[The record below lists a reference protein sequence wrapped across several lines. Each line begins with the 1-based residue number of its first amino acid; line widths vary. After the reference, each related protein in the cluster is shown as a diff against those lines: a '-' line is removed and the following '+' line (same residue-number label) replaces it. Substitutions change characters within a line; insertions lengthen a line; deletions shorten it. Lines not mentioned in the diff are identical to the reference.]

1 MKTLICLLAK
11 AILWLR
17 YRIRVS
23 GLDDIAARGA
33 KGILF
38 LPNHPALIEPFI
50 TFTTLFSRFQPRFLA
65 DKDQME
71 RPILRWFAPRF
82 GARKIPDI
90 GKYGEAARGEID
102 RAVATI
108 IEGLGRGE
116 NWILYPAGR
125 IYRGHLEDL
134 GGNSAVETIL
144 REAPGVRIVLVR
156 TTGLWGSSF
165 SLASGHYPSV
175 AKVLLRGLRSIL
187 ASGIFFTPR
196 RSVTVDV
203 AEPADLPRSADRFV
217 INRYLEDFYNKD
229 ALHNTYVPYTIWE
242 KGGTR
247 TLPEAAVERPGAA
260 GPIPPSVRERVIAR
274 LQKATGAKSIS
285 DEVKL
290 GRDLGLDSLARMDLV
305 LWIEDEFGFA
315 AGDPQGL
322 VTVADVLEAA
332 CGQTASG
339 GPALL
344 RKVPGRWFAGAPQA
358 PVEGETI
365 TSAFL
370 AQARRAP
377 DKPIIADQTAGVL
390 TYRDAIARI
399 LVLREMIEQ
408 LPGEYVAIMLPASVA
423 ADVVYLS
430 VLFAGKTPVMVNWT
444 VGSRNIGH
452 SLDLL
457 GVRAVLTSKAL
468 VKRIEPQ
475 VGGLEVIRERLLFL
489 EEEAARVS
497 LWRRLAAGLASRV
510 SWRTLEEAAVTGVAA
525 VLFTSGSE
533 SLPKAVPLTHANLLA
548 NLRDGLSA
556 LEFRGDDRII
566 GIFPPFHSFGLT
578 CNMLLP
584 LAGGVRT
591 VYHPNP
597 TEGTAIARIV
607 EAYRATVIFG
617 TPTFLRG
624 IVRAATDEQLSS
636 LRVAVTGAEKCPE
649 ALYEALARRFPNM
662 TVLEGYGTSECSP
675 VVSVNDYRAPKAGTI
690 GKVLSSLEYAIVDA
704 ETGARVGA
712 NRQGVLLVRGTS
724 VFHGYLNYRG
734 ETPFVEFEGKQW
746 YRTGDMVSEDD
757 RGVLT
762 FRGRLK
768 RFVKIGGEM
777 ISLPAVEAVLEPHYV
792 TPNDKGP
799 VIAVEATADD
809 IRPELVLFTVKDTER
824 ETVNRQIREA
834 GLSALYGISRV
845 VRLQEMPVL
854 GTGKT
859 DYRALK
865 AMLAEGRE
873 SEKQ

>member
-1 MKTLICLLAK
+1 
-11 AILWLR
+11 
-17 YRIRVS
+17 
-23 GLDDIAARGA
+23 
-33 KGILF
+33 
-38 LPNHPALIEPFI
+38 
-50 TFTTLFSRFQPRFLA
+50 
-65 DKDQME
+65 
-71 RPILRWFAPRF
+71 
-82 GARKIPDI
+82 
-90 GKYGEAARGEID
+90 
-102 RAVATI
+102 
-108 IEGLGRGE
+108 
-116 NWILYPAGR
+116 
-125 IYRGHLEDL
+125 
-134 GGNSAVETIL
+134 
-144 REAPGVRIVLVR
+144 
-156 TTGLWGSSF
+156 
-165 SLASGHYPSV
+165 
-175 AKVLLRGLRSIL
+175 
-187 ASGIFFTPR
+187 
-196 RSVTVDV
+196 
-203 AEPADLPRSADRFV
+203 
-217 INRYLEDFYNKD
+217 
-229 ALHNTYVPYTIWE
+229 
-242 KGGTR
+242 
-247 TLPEAAVERPGAA
+247 
-260 GPIPPSVRERVIAR
+260 
-274 LQKATGAKSIS
+274 
-285 DEVKL
+285 
-290 GRDLGLDSLARMDLV
+290 
-305 LWIEDEFGFA
+305 
-315 AGDPQGL
+315 
-322 VTVADVLEAA
+322 
-332 CGQTASG
+332 
-339 GPALL
+339 
-344 RKVPGRWFAGAPQA
+344 
-358 PVEGETI
+358 
-365 TSAFL
+365 
-370 AQARRAP
+370 
-377 DKPIIADQTAGVL
+377 
-390 TYRDAIARI
+390 
-399 LVLREMIEQ
+399 
-408 LPGEYVAIMLPASVA
+408 
-423 ADVVYLS
+423 
-430 VLFAGKTPVMVNWT
+430 
-444 VGSRNIGH
+444 
-452 SLDLL
+452 
-457 GVRAVLTSKAL
+457 
-468 VKRIEPQ
+468 
-475 VGGLEVIRERLLFL
+475 
-489 EEEAARVS
+489 
-497 LWRRLAAGLASRV
+497 
-510 SWRTLEEAAVTGVAA
+510 